1 MFLSGSDG
9 TATGVYPSSIGM
21 AAVLSLTREASSNI
35 AGAGKGVFA
44 AHAVSKGTTVD
55 YAFQQSSEVYI
66 DVVRRV
72 GKNE

>member
-1 MFLSGSDG
+1 M
-9 TATGVYPSSIGM
+9 A